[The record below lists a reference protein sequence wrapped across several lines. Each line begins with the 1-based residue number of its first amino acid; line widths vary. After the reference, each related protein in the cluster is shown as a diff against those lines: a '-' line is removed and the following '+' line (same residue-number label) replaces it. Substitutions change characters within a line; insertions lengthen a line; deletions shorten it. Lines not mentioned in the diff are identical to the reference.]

1 MATITGNVQEK
12 IFQLKQWGGLN
23 ENPDGDTKLK
33 LGEASVMTNW
43 KVTRDGNL
51 KRRPGSEFITGIA
64 TAYTARTASQTTL
77 IPCSGD
83 IKLFEQLH
91 VSNTGHIELRGESV
105 LIGPADASMY
115 NGWYF
120 QREGKCWKLLGAQEG
135 ASGYAWSAYR
145 ITAVPAIGSV
155 APVAGMW
162 SGYLNN
168 KEVFLVAGD
177 DHIYQISFDAAGNMT
192 RTQIGVMQSASGVHM
207 FGFGGLVYFMNGLEY
222 KQWDGT
228 TFQTVHGYRPL
239 VVIALTP
246 DGANEQL
253 ESVNLLNGERRA
265 WISPDGKTDDEE
277 DENVKGRTFQLPE
290 TEIAS
295 IDYVKDLK
303 TGEDLPAS
311 AYVYN
316 LVAGTVTFSEAPMQS
331 VNSYEIGYTM
341 GTTYRNQVE
350 RMRFS
355 ELYSGTQDTRI
366 FVYGDGSNMALYS
379 GLDYDG
385 TPRGDYFPDLN
396 AVHVGDSNT
405 PITSMIRHYSTLVCY
420 KYSSAWSISYGVM
433 ALTDDSL
440 APAFYATPV
449 NRTVG
454 HEAPGQVRLVDNQPV
469 TLSGGEVYQWRNS
482 SYYSSNLT
490 QDERQAHRISD
501 RIQKS
506 IKEFTQF
513 NCFCWDDN
521 YSQEYYICCGDEALV
536 WNYAADAWYKYEDFD
551 AVCMTN
557 FANELFYG
565 TSDGKVMRLTYEV
578 PDNNSEPIE
587 AYWESG
593 ALDFGQDYMRKYSAM
608 LWMGIKPD
616 DDTAVT
622 VTVRTDRKNEYSEKM
637 VASSKARVDGEPFL
651 SRCKIKAKKFTFY
664 TLIFKSDGAGEAPTL
679 NCADIR
685 VRFTGYQK

>member
-1 MATITGNVQEK
+1 MATITGKTQEK
-12 IFQLKQWGGLN
+12 VFSLKQWGGLN

-51 KRRPGSEFITGIA
+51 KRRPGSEFVSGIA
-64 TAYTARTASQTTL
+64 TVYVKSVASVPMS
-77 IPCSGD
+77 IPADGE
-83 IKLFEQLH
+83 IRLFEQLY
-91 VSNTGHIELRGESV
+91 VTATGHIELRGESASAT
-105 LIGPADASMY
+105 PANASEY
-115 NGWYF
+115 IGWYF
-120 QREGKCWKLLGAQEG
+120 QRGGKYWKL
-135 ASGYAWSAYR
+135 SGFEEIAGGHIWSALR
-145 ITAVPAIGSV
+145 VTAVSALGS
-155 APVAGMW
+155 ATPVTGLW

-168 KEVFLVAGD
+168 KEVLLAAGEN
-177 DHIYQISFDAAGNMT
+177 HIYQISFDTAGAMT
-192 RTQIGVMQSASGVHM
+192 RTQIGVMQTSGGVHM
-207 FGFGGLVYFMNGLEY
+207 FGFGGLVYFMNGVEY

-239 VVIALTP
+239 VAIALTP
-246 DGANEQL
+246 DGANETL
-253 ESVNLLNGERRA
+253 ESVNLLNGERRV
-265 WISPDGKTDDEE
+265 WISPDGNTDDE
-277 DENVKGRTFQLPE
+277 DDPNVNGRTFQLPE
-290 TEIAS
+290 KEVSS
-295 IDYVKDLK
+295 IDYVQDLK
-303 TGEDLPAS
+303 TGENLSPTE
-311 AYVYN
+311 YVYN
-316 LVAGTVTFSEAPMQS
+316 LTAGTVTFSAAPMQS

-341 GTTYRNQVE
+341 ATTYRNQVE
-350 RMRFS
+350 KMRYS

-366 FVYGDGSNMALYS
+366 FIYGDGSNMALYS

-405 PITSMIRHYSTLVCY
+405 PITSMIRHYSTLICY

-440 APAFYATPV
+440 APAFYATPI

-454 HEAPGQVRLVDNQPV
+454 HEALGQVRLVDNQPI

-501 RIQKS
+501 RIQRS
-506 IKEFTQF
+506 VKEFDQF

-521 YSQEYYICCGDEALV
+521 YSQEYYICCDSEALV
-536 WNYAADAWYKYEDFD
+536 WNYAADAWYKYEHFD
-551 AVCMTN
+551 VVCMTN

-565 TSDGKVMRLTYEV
+565 TSDGKIMRLTYDV
-578 PDNNSEPIE
+578 PDNDSEPIE
-587 AYWESG
+587 AHWESG
-593 ALDFGQDYMRKYSAM
+593 AIDFGQDYMRKYSAM
-608 LWMGIKPD
+608 LWVGIKPD

-622 VTVRTDRKNEYSEKM
+622 VTVRTDRKEEYSEKM
-637 VASSKARVDGEPFL
+637 VVSSKARVEGEPFL

-664 TLIFKSDGAGEAPTL
+664 TLIFKSDGTGDPPTI
-679 NCADIR
+679 NSADIR